1 MKLIHIIDT
10 DQNIWID
17 VDVFFQQS
25 EMELTQWRSKI
36 REQYKR
42 NKTKP
47 HFTCT
52 WCQSPVTLAR
62 RTDHMQINTSATFF
76 FRHIPE
82 LENNPNFKCPVKHIK
97 QLSEQEKTAL
107 NYQIAKE
114 TQQHKLLK
122 ENIYKSLQVDESFS
136 DIHIEQVRKSIDLK
150 QWRRPDVSSLYKKQL
165 VVFEGQLSTTFLNVI
180 IDRKIFYQDNN
191 ACLLWIFNHFEPT
204 EKAKKQSMQDIYYNN
219 NANAFVVN
227 DSTVAQSIKTKV
239 FTLECHYLKPE
250 IKNNQIIN
258 QWNTEF
264 VEFQNLVQNEAT
276 KQIYFFDYEAEY
288 QKLKQ
293 KLGLRHSYLQ
303 ESKNQKDK
311 LKVQKYIE
319 SLERV
324 DLDTKVPSKT
334 KSELLVEFTKL
345 WIKTHYLTDNQ
356 FNYEWFSIRKE
367 LELMGIST
375 PKYLLHA
382 PYKTVVNSILS
393 AKFGYAVGNN
403 INDMISVAHNL
414 MEHHPAYIKHFMLTL
429 KVTEK
434 PNLLNERDSS
444 GKWQERYKKY
454 TQQPESTKIYK
465 HDLNQFIEFLV
476 PEFEGRLIS
485 WGESS
490 ASYSNAQF
498 SGVSQK

>member
-1 MKLIHIIDT
+1 MKLVHIVDK
-10 DQNIWID
+10 DQNMWID
-17 VDVFFQQS
+17 VNVFFQQS
-25 EMELTQWRSKI
+25 EMELTQWRSQI
-36 REQYKR
+36 RERYKR
-42 NKTKP
+42 DKNKP
-47 HFTCT
+47 HFTCA

-62 RTDHMQINTSATFF
+62 RTDHMEINSSATFF
-76 FRHIPE
+76 FKHIPE
-82 LENNPNFKCPVKHIK
+82 LENNPNFQCPVKHIK

-107 NYQIAKE
+107 KYQIAKE

-122 ENIYKSLQVDESFS
+122 ENIYKSLQVDEAFS

-319 SLERV
+319 SLEQV

-345 WIKTHYLTDNQ
+345 WIKTHYLTDSQ
-356 FNYEWFSIRKE
+356 FNFQWFSIRKE
-367 LELMGIST
+367 LELM
-375 PKYLLHA
+375 
-382 PYKTVVNSILS
+382 
-393 AKFGYAVGNN
+393 
-403 INDMISVAHNL
+403 
-414 MEHHPAYIKHFMLTL
+414 
-429 KVTEK
+429 
-434 PNLLNERDSS
+434 
-444 GKWQERYKKY
+444 
-454 TQQPESTKIYK
+454 
-465 HDLNQFIEFLV
+465 
-476 PEFEGRLIS
+476 
-485 WGESS
+485 
-490 ASYSNAQF
+490 
-498 SGVSQK
+498 

>member
-10 DQNIWID
+10 DQNMWID

-25 EMELTQWRSKI
+25 EMELTQWRSQI

-47 HFTCT
+47 HFTCA

-107 NYQIAKE
+107 KYQIAKE

-150 QWRRPDVSSLYKKQL
+150 QWRRPDVSALYKKQL

-191 ACLLWIFNHFEPT
+191 TCLLWIFNHFERT
-204 EKAKKQSMQDIYYNN
+204 EKSKKQSMQDIYYNN

-250 IKNNQIIN
+250 IQNNQIIN
-258 QWNTEF
+258 KWNTEL
-264 VEFQNLVQNEAT
+264 VEFHSLIHNEST

-293 KLGLRHSYLQ
+293 KLGLPQSYLK
-303 ESKNQKDK
+303 ELNNQKDK
-311 LKVQKYIE
+311 LKVKKYLE
-319 SLERV
+319 SLEQV
-324 DLDTKVPSKT
+324 GLETKASSKT
-334 KSELLVEFTKL
+334 KSELLAEFTEL
-345 WIKTHYLTDNQ
+345 WVKTHYLTDGQ
-356 FNYEWFSIRKE
+356 FNIQWFSIRNE
-367 LELMGIST
+367 LEQMGIST
-375 PKYLLHA
+375 PKYILHA

-393 AKFGYAVGNN
+393 AKFGYVVGNN
-403 INDMISVAHNL
+403 INDVVSVAHNL

-429 KVTEK
+429 KVTGK
-434 PNLLNERDSS
+434 PDLLNERDSS
-444 GKWQERYKKY
+444 GKWKERYKKY
-454 TQQPESTKIYK
+454 TQQPEEAKMYK
-465 HDLNQFIEFLV
+465 HDLNHFIEFLV
-476 PEFEGRLIS
+476 PEFEGRLIT
-485 WGESS
+485 WGKKSEPHSQIQLGG
-490 ASYSNAQF
+490 ASR
-498 SGVSQK
+498 

>member
-1 MKLIHIIDT
+1 MKLVHIVDK
-10 DQNIWID
+10 DQNMWID

-25 EMELTQWRSKI
+25 EIELNQWRSKI
-36 REQYKR
+36 SEQYKR
-42 NKTKP
+42 NNDNP
-47 HFTCT
+47 YFTYA
-52 WCQSPVTLAR
+52 WCQTPVILAR
-62 RTDHMQINTSATFF
+62 RTDHMQITSNTTFF
-76 FRHIPE
+76 FKHIPE
-82 LENNPNFKCPVKHIK
+82 LENNPNFKCPVKYIK

-107 NYQIAKE
+107 KYQIAKE
-114 TQQHKLLK
+114 TQQHKSLK
-122 ENIYKSLQVDESFS
+122 ENIYNSLQADEAFS

-191 ACLLWIFNHFEPT
+191 ACLLWIFNYFEPT

-227 DSTVAQSIKTKV
+227 DSTVAQSIKTKA

-258 QWNTEF
+258 KWNTEF
-264 VEFQNLVQNEAT
+264 VEFQNLVHNEST

-288 QKLKQ
+288 RKLKQ
-293 KLGLRHSYLQ
+293 KLGLQHSYLQ

-319 SLERV
+319 SLEQV
-324 DLDTKVPSKT
+324 NLETKAPSKT
-334 KSELLVEFTKL
+334 KSELLVEFTEL
-345 WIKTHYLTDNQ
+345 WVKTHYLTDSQ
-356 FNYEWFSIRKE
+356 FNFQWFSIRNE

-375 PKYLLHA
+375 PKYILHA

-393 AKFGYAVGNN
+393 AKFGYVVGNN
-403 INDMISVAHNL
+403 INDMVSVAHNL
-414 MEHHPAYIKHFMLTL
+414 MEHHPAYIKHLMLTL
-429 KVTEK
+429 KVTGK
-434 PNLLNERDSS
+434 PDLLNERDSS
-444 GKWQERYKKY
+444 GKWKDRYKKY
-454 TQQPESTKIYK
+454 VQQPEEFKIYK

-476 PEFEGRLIS
+476 PEFKGRLIA
-485 WGESS
+485 WGESCELHS
-490 ASYSNAQF
+490 KINLP
-498 SGVSQK
+498 K

>member
-1 MKLIHIIDT
+1 
-10 DQNIWID
+10 
-17 VDVFFQQS
+17 
-25 EMELTQWRSKI
+25 
-36 REQYKR
+36 
-42 NKTKP
+42 
-47 HFTCT
+47 
-52 WCQSPVTLAR
+52 
-62 RTDHMQINTSATFF
+62 
-76 FRHIPE
+76 
-82 LENNPNFKCPVKHIK
+82 
-97 QLSEQEKTAL
+97 
-107 NYQIAKE
+107 
-114 TQQHKLLK
+114 
-122 ENIYKSLQVDESFS
+122 
-136 DIHIEQVRKSIDLK
+136 
-150 QWRRPDVSSLYKKQL
+150 
-165 VVFEGQLSTTFLNVI
+165 VFEGQLSTTFLNVI